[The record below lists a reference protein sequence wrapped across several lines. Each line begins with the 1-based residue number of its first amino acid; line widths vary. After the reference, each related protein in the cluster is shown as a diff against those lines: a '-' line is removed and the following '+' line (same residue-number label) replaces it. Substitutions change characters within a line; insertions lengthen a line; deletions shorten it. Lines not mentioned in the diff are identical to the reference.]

1 MPNPLPSH
9 GLYSP
14 WNSPGQN
21 TGESSLSLLPGI
33 FPTQESNPGLLHYR
47 WILHQMSHKGSPPS
61 YIGKSMPDFRTS
73 KDRLT
78 LLLEAANDFKLKPVL
93 IYHFKNPKALK
104 NYIKFTLPVFYE
116 RNN

>member
-1 MPNPLPSH
+1 
-9 GLYSP
+9 
-14 WNSPGQN
+14 
-21 TGESSLSLLPGI
+21 
-33 FPTQESNPGLLHYR
+33 
-47 WILHQMSHKGSPPS
+47 
-61 YIGKSMPDFRTS
+61 MPDFRTS

-116 RNN
+116 QLSLDDIKSVYNMVYWTF